1 MFSANNPKRLIM
13 KKILLSIA
21 ICASGFAFAQQ
32 KDHTYEILNQNTV
45 KAVYFHENGQV
56 KQEGFY
62 KDGKLHGKW
71 TSYDTNGQKVALGE
85 YENGQKSGKWF
96 FWTNSKLAEV
106 DYATSRIAN
115 VKNWQNTAVANRN

>member
-1 MFSANNPKRLIM
+1 M

-21 ICASGFAFAQQ
+21 ICVSGFAFAQQ
-32 KDHTYEILNQNTV
+32 KDHTYEIVNDNTV
-45 KAVYFHENGQV
+45 KAVYFHDNGQV
-56 KQEGFY
+56 KQTGFY

-71 TSYDTNGQKVALGE
+71 TSYDLNGNKIAMGE

-96 FWTNSKLAEV
+96 FWNNAKLAEV
-106 DYATSRIAN
+106 DYNSSRIAE